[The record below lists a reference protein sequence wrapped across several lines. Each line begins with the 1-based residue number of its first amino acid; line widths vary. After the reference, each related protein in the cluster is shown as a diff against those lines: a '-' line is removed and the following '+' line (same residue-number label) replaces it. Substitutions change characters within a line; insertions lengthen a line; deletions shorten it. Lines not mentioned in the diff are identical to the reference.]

1 MQNIAAIG
9 CIEQV
14 FKMILQIL
22 RGFPIQLP
30 FGFLFLALAF
40 RSTPASL
47 SCLLLCAG
55 NVAYMVFQDAWSFP
69 RTFCD
74 YRDYQRNVP
83 FFFPTCQSVRN
94 AISSLSVKGGRA

>member
-30 FGFLFLALAF
+30 FGFLLLAADFVHSGALF
-40 RSTPASL
+40 PIE
-47 SCLLLCAG
+47 LLCS
-55 NVAYMVFQDAWSFP
+55 VC
-69 RTFCD
+69 FCAVI
-74 YRDYQRNVP
+74 YFIR
-83 FFFPTCQSVRN
+83 
-94 AISSLSVKGGRA
+94 RAVL